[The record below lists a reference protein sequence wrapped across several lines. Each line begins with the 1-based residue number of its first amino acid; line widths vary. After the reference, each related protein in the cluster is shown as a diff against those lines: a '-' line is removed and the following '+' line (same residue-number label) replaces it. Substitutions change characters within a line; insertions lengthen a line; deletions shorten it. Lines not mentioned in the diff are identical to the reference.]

1 MSDAQFELV
10 DLTINEGSLVSAGD
24 NPEAHVKLFKNHDE
38 GDVNDVPSA
47 TEKDKG
53 ILQKIWEW
61 MANHTEENV
70 DESTEK
76 GLDEVQKE
84 LDEVKQKLEA
94 AEKERDE
101 ALEAK
106 QKLEAA
112 EKERD
117 EAPDEAEDE
126 MAKALKTMPE
136 PVRKEFESMRASMA
150 KMEAEKARNAAIEK
164 AKDIGIGE
172 VEKVAD
178 VFEYLSTVVA
188 KDGEE
193 SLAKKLETVLRAA
206 KAQAEK
212 GEALLKVVGSDEPDG
227 DSPAG
232 KLDSLAKERAKK
244 DGVSYAIAYKRVA
257 DENKELFQEARASES
272 AA

>member
-84 LDEVKQKLEA
+84 LDEV
-94 AEKERDE
+94 
-101 ALEAK
+101 K